1 GSASL
6 HPSVAYRVEGDR
18 GGCASHSGADGS
30 LAGCVLTR
38 LGLEHLPEI
47 HLVHLIGAN
56 SGALEGCPARV
67 GTEVHG
73 AHASELPGEFGE
85 WGACVARDVGVHD
98 LTPPEGGFVV
108 ECLCSN
114 TRTVHRGAET
124 NTC

>member
-1 GSASL
+1 CDESGSGAESL
-6 HPSVAYRVEGDR
+6 QPREAYSVEGER
-18 GGCASHSGADGS
+18 GGGEWHSGADGS
-30 LAGCVLTR
+30 LAGRVLTR
-38 LGLEHLPEI
+38 PGLEHLPEI

-85 WGACVARDVGVHD
+85 WGTCVARDVGVHD

-108 ECLCSN
+108 E
-114 TRTVHRGAET
+114 
-124 NTC
+124 